1 MAFIKGADDHS
12 GYGIASDGTSAT
24 LTSASEDGAVE
35 ITIPEM
41 WDGVPLRK
49 ISFGAFR
56 GNSDLVK
63 ITLPDTVTT
72 IDSNAFRACPHLET
86 VVLSRGLKNLAPHAF
101 SNNKNLK
108 SVTIPSTV
116 MSFNAMAFEKCPHLT
131 EFKVYDMNTKEK
143 MPKRF
148 VVAAINE
155 SRRISYMNASMIYF
169 DSYNMRKYDEG
180 YSVLAE
186 YEDRFNIA
194 VFRLSNPEQLDDFM
208 RREYENEI
216 YQSIPRII
224 KNDQI
229 DKLTAAGELGIIHED
244 KFQEYFDLAG
254 EIQGDCMAYLLQ
266 YRENHFAA
274 HSLDFY
280 L

>member
-1 MAFIKGADDHS
+1 MSFIKGADDHS
-12 GYGIASDGTSAT
+12 GYGVASDGTSAT
-24 LTSASEDGAVE
+24 LTSAAEDGASE
-35 ITIPEM
+35 ITIPEF

-56 GNSDLVK
+56 GNPDLVK
-63 ITLPDTVTT
+63 VTLPDSVKT
-72 IDSNAFRACPHLET
+72 IDSNAFRACPNLET
-86 VVLSRGLKNLAPHAF
+86 VILSRGLTNLAPNSF
-101 SNNKNLK
+101 SHNKNLR

-116 MSFNAMAFEKCPHLT
+116 MSFNAKAFEKCPKLT
-131 EFKVYDMNTKEK
+131 EFNVYDMKSEK
-143 MPKRF
+143 QLPKRF
-148 VVAAINE
+148 VVAALNE

-194 VFRLSNPEQLDDFM
+194 VYRLKNPEQLDDFM

-224 KNDQI
+224 KNDQV
-229 DKLTAAGELGIIHED
+229 DKLTAAGELGIIKE
-244 KFQEYFDLAG
+244 KKYPEYFEMAS

-266 YRENHFAA
+266 YKENHFSK
-274 HSLDFY
+274 HSLNFD

>member
-1 MAFIKGADDHS
+1 MAFIKNADDRS

-24 LTSASEDGAVE
+24 LTSAAEDGAVE
-35 ITIPEM
+35 ITIPEI

-56 GNSDLVK
+56 GNPDLVK
-63 ITLPDTVTT
+63 VTLPDSVTT

-86 VVLSRGLKNLAPHAF
+86 VVLSRGLLNLAPHAF
-101 SNNKNLK
+101 SNNENLR

-116 MSFNAMAFEKCPHLT
+116 MSFNAKAFEKCPKLR
-131 EFKVYDMNTKEK
+131 EFNVYDMKSEK
-143 MPKRF
+143 QEPKRF
-148 VVAAINE
+148 AVAAINE

-169 DSYNMRKYDEG
+169 DSHSMRKYDEG

-194 VFRLSNPEQLDDFM
+194 VYRLKEPEQLDDFM

-216 YQSIPRII
+216 YQSIPRVI
-224 KNDQI
+224 KNDEV
-229 DKLTAAGELGIIHED
+229 DKLTAAGELGIIKES
-244 KFQEYFDLAG
+244 KFPEYFELANAV
-254 EIQGDCMAYLLQ
+254 QGNCLPYLLQ
-266 YRENHFAA
+266 YKENHFAK
-274 HSLDFY
+274 HTLDFE